1 MTLRRSVVLASLVLA
16 VGVVREAWAGPPA
29 EQVRLQIGRGV
40 TVLADPGL
48 RAAGRE
54 RERQAVVRQIAEEI

>member
-29 EQVRLQIGRGV
+29 EQVRLQIGRVV
-40 TVLADPGL
+40 TALADPGL